1 LVIQFLRF
9 FKGLNSLL
17 IFIPISFILEAFF
30 HYPLWVFV
38 CAAIAIVPLA
48 GLMGE
53 ATEEIA
59 KHLGPQW
66 GGLVNATFGNAT
78 ELIIG
83 LFALHQGLLQ
93 LVRASIIGS
102 VIGNIL
108 LVMGAAVL
116 AGGLKNGV
124 QTFNRDHARSQGLNL
139 LLAVVS
145 LAVPA
150 IFAENLGTGVRLQAV
165 PLRDL
170 SVGVSLL
177 LLLTYILSLAFSWSR
192 REDHFR
198 SGDIIKEI
206 PNWPQALSYTVL
218 ALSTLAISLESELLV
233 RSVEG
238 ATRSLGV
245 NQIFVGI
252 IIVPIIGNAAEHS
265 TAVTMAIK
273 NKMDIAMSIAVGS
286 STQVALFVGPV
297 LVLSSVWL
305 GHSLSYIFSVPE
317 LTAVGFAVLI
327 AAFLANDGKS
337 HWLYGAQ
344 LLAAYAIIA
353 LGFYFLPI
361 P

>member
-1 LVIQFLRF
+1 VSQILKS
-9 FKGLNSLL
+9 FKSVNSLL
-17 IFIPISFILEAFF
+17 IFIPISVCLAVFTKW
-30 HYPLWVFV
+30 PLWIFV
-38 CAAIAIVPLA
+38 SAAIAIIPIA
-48 GLMGE
+48 GMMGE
-53 ATEEIA
+53 ATEELA
-59 KHLGPQW
+59 KHVGPQW

-83 LFALHQGLLQ
+83 LFALNQGLLQ
-93 LVRASIIGS
+93 LVRASIVGS

-116 AGGLKNGV
+116 AGGIKNGV

-150 IFAENLGTGVRLQAV
+150 IFAANLGTDERRQAV

-177 LLLTYILSLAFSWSR
+177 LLLVYCSSLAFSWSR

-198 SGDIIKEI
+198 SGEFDHEVPLWSKTV
-206 PNWPQALSYTVL
+206 AVAVL
-218 ALSTLAISLESELLV
+218 AAASLAVSFESEILV
-233 RSVEG
+233 RSVAG
-238 ATRSLGV
+238 ATRSMGV
-245 NQIFVGI
+245 NQLFVGI

-265 TAVTMAIK
+265 TAVTLALK
-273 NKMDIAMSIAVGS
+273 NKMDVAMSIAVGS
-286 STQVALFVGPV
+286 STQVAMFVGPV
-297 LVLSSVWL
+297 LVLSSVYL

-317 LTAVGFAVLI
+317 LTAVGFAVII

-353 LGFYFLPI
+353 LSFYFLPV

>member
-1 LVIQFLRF
+1 MNI
-9 FKGLNSLL
+9 LL
-17 IFIPISFILEAFF
+17 IFIPISGLLAFYF
-30 HYPLWVFV
+30 KLPLWIFIS
-38 CAAIAIVPLA
+38 AAVAIIPLA

-53 ATEEIA
+53 ATEELA

-93 LVRASIIGS
+93 LVRASIVGS

-108 LVMGAAVL
+108 LVMGASVL
-116 AGGLKNGV
+116 VGGIKNGAQV
-124 QTFNRDHARSQGLNL
+124 FNRDHARTQGLNL

-150 IFAENLGTGVRLQAV
+150 IFAANLGSERLKAE

-177 LLLTYILSLAFSWSR
+177 LLLTYVASLAFSWSR

-198 SGDIIKEI
+198 SGDNHLEVPEWTK
-206 PNWPQALSYTVL
+206 
-218 ALSTLAISLESELLV
+218 TLAFSVLGIASLGISFESELLV

-238 ATRSLGV
+238 ATRSLGI
-245 NQIFVGI
+245 NELFVGI

-286 STQVALFVGPV
+286 STQVAMFVAPV
-297 LVLSSVWL
+297 LVLASVSL

-317 LTAVGFAVLI
+317 LTAVGFAVII

-344 LLAAYAIIA
+344 LLTAYAIIA
-353 LGFYFLPI
+353 LAFYFLPV

>member
-1 LVIQFLRF
+1 VTKILNF
-9 FKGLNSLL
+9 FKGMNALL
-17 IFIPISFILEAFF
+17 IFIPISTVIAFSF
-30 HYPLWVFV
+30 HWPLWIFLT
-38 CAAIAIVPLA
+38 AAIAIIPLA

-53 ATEEIA
+53 ATEELA

-66 GGLVNATFGNAT
+66 GGLINATFGNAT

-83 LFALHQGLLQ
+83 LFAIHQGLLQ
-93 LVRASIIGS
+93 VVRASIVGS

-108 LVMGAAVL
+108 LVLGASVL
-116 AGGLKNGV
+116 AGGIKNGT

-150 IFAENLGTGVRLQAV
+150 IFAANIGTNVKLQAV

-177 LLLTYILSLAFSWSR
+177 LLFVYISSLAFSWSR

-198 SGDIIKEI
+198 SGDNAPEVA
-206 PNWPQALSYTVL
+206 NWSKRLSFGILGIAAV
-218 ALSTLAISLESELLV
+218 AISFESNLLV
-233 RSVEG
+233 QSVVG
-238 ATRSLGV
+238 ATHSLGV
-245 NQIFVGI
+245 NQLFIGI
-252 IIVPIIGNAAEHS
+252 IVVPIIGNASEHS

-273 NKMDIAMSIAVGS
+273 NKMDIAMSVAIGS
-286 STQVALFVGPV
+286 STQVAMFVAPV
-297 LVLSSVWL
+297 LVMASVWL
-305 GHSLSYIFSVPE
+305 GHSLSYLFSVPE
-317 LTAVGFAVLI
+317 LTAAGFAVII

-353 LGFYFLPI
+353 LAFYYLPA

>member
-1 LVIQFLRF
+1 MPGFFRF
-9 FKGLNSLL
+9 FKGLNILL
-17 IFIPISFILEAFF
+17 IFVPISGLLALYFKQ
-30 HYPLWVFV
+30 PLWIFV
-38 CAAIAIVPLA
+38 SAALAIVPLA

-53 ATEEIA
+53 STEELA

-83 LFALHQGLLQ
+83 LFALHQGLLE

-116 AGGLKNGV
+116 CGGIKNGA
-124 QTFNRDHARSQGLNL
+124 QQFNRDHARSQGLNL

-150 IFAENLGTGVRLQAV
+150 IFAANVGTAHIKAA
-165 PLRDL
+165 PLRNL

-177 LLLTYILSLAFSWSR
+177 LLATYIASLAFSWSR
-192 REDHFR
+192 REEHMHAQEVQEDLPGWTR
-198 SGDIIKEI
+198 
-206 PNWPQALSYTVL
+206 PLAYTVL
-218 ALSTLAISLESELLV
+218 AIASLGISIESELLV

-238 ATRSLGV
+238 ATRAIGV
-245 NQIFVGI
+245 NQLFVGI

-265 TAVTMAIK
+265 TAVTMALK

-286 STQVALFVGPV
+286 STQVAMFVAPV
-297 LVLSSVWL
+297 LVLASVAL

-317 LTAVGFAVLI
+317 LTAVGFAVII

-344 LLAAYAIIA
+344 LLSAYAIIA
-353 LGFYFLPI
+353 LAFYFLPF

>member
-1 LVIQFLRF
+1 VSAFYQF
-9 FKGLNSLL
+9 FKGLNLLL
-17 IFIPISFILEAFF
+17 IFIPISIALTLWCKW
-30 HYPLWVFV
+30 PLWIFIS
-38 CAAIAIVPLA
+38 AAIAIIPLA
-48 GLMGE
+48 GLLGE
-53 ATEEIA
+53 ATEDLA
-59 KHLGPQW
+59 KRFGPQW
-66 GGLVNATFGNAT
+66 GGLINATFGNAT

-83 LFALHQGLLQ
+83 LFALHEGLLS

-108 LVMGAAVL
+108 LVMGAAAL
-116 AGGLKNGV
+116 AGGIKNGE
-124 QTFNRDHARSQGLNL
+124 QKFNRDHARSQGLNL

-150 IFAENLGTGVRLQAV
+150 IFAANMGAGASLHPI
-165 PLRDL
+165 PLREL

-177 LLLTYILSLAFSWSR
+177 LLFTYIASLAFSWR
-192 REDHFR
+192 RHVDHYR
-198 SGDIIKEI
+198 SDQSAEEAPSWSKR
-206 PNWPQALSYTVL
+206 LSFSVL
-218 ALSTLAISLESELLV
+218 TIATIAISIESDLLV

-238 ATRSLGV
+238 ATRSLGI
-245 NQIFVGI
+245 NELFVGI

-265 TAVTMAIK
+265 TAVTLAIK

-286 STQVALFVGPV
+286 STQVALFVAPV
-297 LVLSSVWL
+297 LVLCSVWL

-344 LLAAYAIIA
+344 LLTAYAIIA
-353 LGFYFLPI
+353 LGFYFLPAN
-361 P
+361 